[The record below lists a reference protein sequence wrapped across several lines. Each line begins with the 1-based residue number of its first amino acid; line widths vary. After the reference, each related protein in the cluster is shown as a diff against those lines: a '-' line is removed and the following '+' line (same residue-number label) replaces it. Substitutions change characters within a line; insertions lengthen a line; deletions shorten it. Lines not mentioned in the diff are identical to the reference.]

1 MQCANPNC
9 STELLYLR
17 SGSLRLLEQQI
28 PADIGFTSDDTGF
41 SARIPPRKFF
51 WLCGECTNYFV
62 LHQWT
67 AGGLLL
73 LNRRIEDAQRKDVS
87 IQKTSRL
94 NVA

>member
-1 MQCANPNC
+1 MQCANPDC

-17 SGSLRLLEQQI
+17 SGSLQLLEQHI
-28 PADIGFTSDDTGF
+28 PADLGSASDDTGF

-51 WLCGECTNYFV
+51 WLCGECTKNFV
-62 LHQWT
+62 IRQWT

-73 LNRRIEDAQRKDVS
+73 RKRCHEEVRQKDVQ
-87 IQKTSRL
+87 IETKSRL